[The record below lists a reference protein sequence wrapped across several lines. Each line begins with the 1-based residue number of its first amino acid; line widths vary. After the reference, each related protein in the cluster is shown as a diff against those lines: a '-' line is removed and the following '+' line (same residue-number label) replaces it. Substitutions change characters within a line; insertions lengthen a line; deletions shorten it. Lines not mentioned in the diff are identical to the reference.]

1 MKLGLIAGNG
11 RFPFLLLDAAR
22 AQGFAVTVAAI
33 REETDPEINHRG
45 AVDEKISVHW
55 LSLGELSR
63 LIETFHKEGVSMAV
77 MAGQVKHKQ
86 IFSSIRPDWRLAK
99 LLLNLRTRNTDM
111 LLGAVAKVLGDEGI
125 ELISSTSFLEP
136 LLAQEGVLTSRAPD
150 EEERKNIEYGLNVAR
165 SVAGFDI
172 GQTVVV
178 AAQACVAVEAME
190 GTDAAIERAGALM
203 RTPRRRRLHAHYPD
217 DKDLSDTLQRRL
229 TVVKVA
235 KPKQDMRFDVP
246 VIGIRTMETMFAA
259 GASCLSVEA
268 GTDAALRSR
277 CAPRARQRGRHCHVA
292 VPRMTELASLYC
304 TILANSPVFSFHLFR
319 RSYVKRSAFVLHSRG
334 SCARGWIRHCPC
346 SRSDDAQPPAGGA
359 HLYPSLAGRLPDRPG
374 QLPRQVGGALLLP
387 QGHDP
392 GMHHRSPQLPA
403 RPIEVSKPLNAVI
416 VGVSVDTPDSHKQF
430 CTKEGL
436 TFRLLADPEHK
447 VVDEYGSLGHFGAMT
462 IAQRNTFLI
471 DPEGKIVKVWTKV
484 DPSHHSEEVLQQL
497 AELKK

>member
-63 LIETFHKEGVSMAV
+63 LIDIFHKEGVSMAV

-111 LLGAVAKVLGDEGI
+111 LLGAVAKVLADEGI
-125 ELISSTSFLEP
+125 ELISSTAFLEP
-136 LLAQEGVLTSRAPD
+136 LLAQEGVLTKRAPD
-150 EEERKNIEYGLNVAR
+150 EEERKDIEYGLSVAR

-203 RTPRRRRLHAHYPD
+203 RTLDEEA
-217 DKDLSDTLQRRL
+217 STLERRL

-246 VIGIRTMETMFAA
+246 VIGIRTVEAMIAA
-259 GASCLSVEA
+259 GATCLSVEA
-268 GTDAALRSR
+268 GRTLLFDREALVDRADQAGIAIVA
-277 CAPRARQRGRHCHVA
+277 APR
-292 VPRMTELASLYC
+292 S
-304 TILANSPVFSFHLFR
+304 
-319 RSYVKRSAFVLHSRG
+319 
-334 SCARGWIRHCPC
+334 
-346 SRSDDAQPPAGGA
+346 GGA
-359 HLYPSLAGRLPDRPG
+359 
-374 QLPRQVGGALLLP
+374 
-387 QGHDP
+387 
-392 GMHHRSPQLPA
+392 
-403 RPIEVSKPLNAVI
+403 
-416 VGVSVDTPDSHKQF
+416 T
-430 CTKEGL
+430 
-436 TFRLLADPEHK
+436 
-447 VVDEYGSLGHFGAMT
+447 
-462 IAQRNTFLI
+462 
-471 DPEGKIVKVWTKV
+471 
-484 DPSHHSEEVLQQL
+484 
-497 AELKK
+497 